1 MTKVNKIRLEIFFME
16 ISNEYTVHQTLQ
28 LAQLT
33 INYSLQYQC
42 IILQTGDPNR
52 QKISMRDLQTNNT

>member
-1 MTKVNKIRLEIFFME
+1 ME
-16 ISNEYTVHQTLQ
+16 ISNEHTVHQTLQ

-42 IILQTGDPNR
+42 IILQIGDPNR
-52 QKISMRDLQTNNT
+52 QKISMRDLQTNST

>member
-1 MTKVNKIRLEIFFME
+1 ME

-33 INYSLQYQC
+33 IHYSLQYQC

-52 QKISMRDLQTNNT
+52 QNVSMRDLQTNST